1 MGKFGTGHQILADI
15 LQLSG
20 RSLPSTSDHT
30 NGTTPGHK
38 VDQKAQE
45 LFDEW
50 LRTGC
55 PFPMEEQKL
64 QLAKAI
70 LHDRVN
76 AVRPHMSTEI
86 QDLFKGLRAK
96 INKEAERQPP
106 KLELICEPKLE
117 LEPAHWEPSLVPHSS
132 DITLS
137 SWQQLT
143 AQPQLHD
150 DKISDMQHR
159 FDKLD
164 HQNKD
169 MQNEIDVLKTRNKIL
184 LEDNTA
190 LRRENEALLAEK
202 KELAEKTKKITEE
215 LKSQLQERKCIVKGI
230 GDQTEEQ
237 RMRSRG
243 HDGSLVPKRLA
254 STLSFEHSGSSVSC
268 KSARCSSASSPGSA
282 LTNSPSISHA
292 TAIDLSINFDRC
304 EESCETGPAIS
315 HEQERVCSEDVCSQE
330 LEDIGSFDSQEWH
343 DYDAV
348 V

>member
-15 LQLSG
+15 LLLSG
-20 RSLPSTSDHT
+20 RSPPSTSDHT

-45 LFDEW
+45 LFEEW

-55 PFPMEEQKL
+55 PFPIEEQTL
-64 QLAKAI
+64 QLATSI
-70 LHDRVN
+70 LDDRVK
-76 AVRPHMSTEI
+76 AARPHMSTDI
-86 QDLFKGLRAK
+86 QDIFKSLRAK
-96 INKEAERQPP
+96 IKEAERQPP

-117 LEPAHWEPSLVPHSS
+117 LEPAHWESSLVPHSS

-143 AQPQLHD
+143 AQPQLHY
-150 DKISDMQHR
+150 DKISDMQHQIDR
-159 FDKLD
+159 LD
-164 HQNKD
+164 YQNKD
-169 MQNEIDVLKTRNKIL
+169 MQNEIDSLETHNKIL
-184 LEDNTA
+184 REDNTA

-202 KELAEKTKKITEE
+202 KELAEKTKKMTEE
-215 LKSQLQERKCIVKGI
+215 LKAQLQERTCIFKGT

-268 KSARCSSASSPGSA
+268 KSARCSSASSPRSA
-282 LTNSPSISHA
+282 LINSPSISHA
-292 TAIDLSINFDRC
+292 TAINLSINFGRC
-304 EESCETGPAIS
+304 EESGEPGPDIS
-315 HEQERVCSEDVCSQE
+315 DELERVCSEDVCSQV
-330 LEDIGSFDSQEWH
+330 LEDIGSFDSQEWN

-348 V
+348 A